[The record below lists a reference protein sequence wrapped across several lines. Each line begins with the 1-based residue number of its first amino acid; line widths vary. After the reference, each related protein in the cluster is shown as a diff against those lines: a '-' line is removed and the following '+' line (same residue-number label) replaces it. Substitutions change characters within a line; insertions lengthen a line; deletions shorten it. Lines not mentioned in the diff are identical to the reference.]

1 MRLRRFIPLVVV
13 ILLCSFNSLLV
24 AQSKLRDRVTA
35 KIDNSSLAELKGGRS
50 PRARTQFDRG
60 AATPSL
66 AMKHMVLSLQRSAEQ
81 EQALARLL
89 ADLQNPASPKFHQW
103 LTPEQFAAQFGVT
116 ENDYNKT
123 AAWLQSQGFTIT
135 DTARSRTWIAF
146 DGSAAQV
153 SSAFHTQIRQYLV
166 NGKLHY
172 ANASNPAVPAALSS
186 VVGGV
191 RLHDFKPRARA
202 ISRKLKPNFT
212 SDQSGNHFLTPD
224 DLATI
229 YDIQGLYNAGIDGT
243 GQKIAVMG
251 QTSIVMSNVTT
262 FRSLSGLSVNN
273 PTVILNGPDP
283 GVIDGDDTEAYLDLE
298 WAGAVAR
305 KAQIIYVNSGGTPSG
320 AFDALKYAI
329 DHNTAP
335 VISISYG
342 DCEPNFA
349 PSDLTTIAGWLQ
361 EANAQGQTVVGP
373 SGDDGAADCD
383 YPASSTASVTTATH
397 GLAIDIPASFPYV
410 TAIGGTTFNEGTG
423 TYWNATN
430 TASGGSAKSYI
441 PEITWN
447 DTVADIAGGATSFA
461 ATGGGKSIVFSK
473 PAWQV
478 ATNIPSED
486 VRFVPDISFSASVDH
501 DSYLTCIPDF
511 CTNGNGF
518 RDANNQYLGAVG
530 GTSAGVPVFAGV
542 VALINQKT
550 GHSQGNVNATLYSM
564 AATTPAAFHDVT
576 NGDNKVPCTSGT
588 KDCASGGSIGYSAGI
603 GYDMTT
609 GLGTVDVSALV
620 NAWAVPSAPAADFTI
635 LNTDPTLTLTHGTT
649 GTVSMSF
656 YGENG
661 FSGTLNLTCTVATSL
676 GSTTCSVPATVT
688 PNGAATVTIKAS
700 STLGTSASSRTKF
713 GWETGLGAAF
723 GFVFMAGR
731 RSRKRLALLTMMVIL
746 GLMAFAAGCGG
757 GGGGSSTTPPSTS
770 TSPLNG
776 TVTVTA
782 TNGTVSHSSVIKLT
796 VN

>member
-1 MRLRRFIPLVVV
+1 MQLRRFTPLVVV
-13 ILLCSFNSLLV
+13 SLLCLSNSLLL
-24 AQSKLRDRVTA
+24 AQTKLRDRVTA
-35 KIDNSSLAELKGGRS
+35 KIDSSSVAELKGGRS
-50 PRARTQFDRG
+50 PRARAQFDRG
-60 AATPSL
+60 AVVPSF
-66 AMKHMVLSLQRSAEQ
+66 AMKHMVLSLQRSREQ

-103 LTPEQFAAQFGVT
+103 LTPEQFAAQFGVS

-123 AAWLQSQGFTIT
+123 VAWLQSQGFTIT

-153 SSAFHTQIRQYLV
+153 SSAFRTQIHQYLV

-172 ANASNPAVPAALSS
+172 ANASDPAVPAALSS
-186 VVGGV
+186 VVGGI

-202 ISRKLKPNFT
+202 ITRKLKPNFT

-224 DLATI
+224 DFATI
-229 YDIQGLYNAGIDGT
+229 YDLHGLYNAGIDGT

-251 QTSIVMSNVTT
+251 QTSIVVSNVTT
-262 FRSLSGLSVNN
+262 FRSLSGLPANN
-273 PTVILNGPDP
+273 PTIILNGPDP
-283 GVIDGDDTEAYLDLE
+283 GVIDGDDTEAYLDIE

-335 VISISYG
+335 VLSISYG

-361 EANAQGQTVVGP
+361 EANAQGQTVIGP
-373 SGDDGAADCD
+373 SGDEGAADCD
-383 YPASSTASVTTATH
+383 YPQTSTASVITATH
-397 GLAIDIPASFPYV
+397 GLAVDIPASFPYT

-430 TASGGSAKSYI
+430 TATGASAKSYI
-441 PEITWN
+441 PEIVWN
-447 DTVADIAGGATSFA
+447 DTVADIAAGSNSFA
-461 ATGGGKSIVFSK
+461 ATGGGKSVIFSK
-473 PAWQV
+473 PNWQV
-478 ATNIPSED
+478 ATNLPADD
-486 VRFVPDISFSASVDH
+486 VRFVPDISFAASVDH
-501 DSYLTCIPDF
+501 DGYLTCIPGF

-550 GHSQGNVNATLYSM
+550 GQSQGNLNATLYAM
-564 AATTPAAFHDVT
+564 AASTPAAFHDIT
-576 NGDNKVPCTSGT
+576 NGDNKVPCTTGT

-620 NAWAVPSAPAADFTI
+620 NAWTVPSAPAADFTI
-635 LNTDPTLTLTHGTT
+635 LNTDSTLTLTHGTT

-661 FSGTLNLTCTVATSL
+661 FSGTLNLTCAVATSL

-700 STLGTSASSRTKF
+700 STLGTSASSRSRF
-713 GWETGLGAAF
+713 GWEAGFAAAF
-723 GFVFMAGR
+723 GFVLAAGR
-731 RSRKRLALLTMMVIL
+731 RPRKRLALLTMLVII

-757 GGGGSSTTPPSTS
+757 GGSSSSPPPSTS
-770 TSPLNG
+770 TTPLTG

-782 TNGTVSHSSVIKLT
+782 TNGTVSHSSVINLT